1 MEVKVNIPLI
11 DKISSIF
18 HKTAERPARR
28 EETTESSLDVSVASY
43 YYKQVQLERTRKA
56 KYGDYVLMDEEY
68 PEISTCLGGNTLIQT
83 IDGPVRIKDLC
94 SRGDVVVF
102 TYDHCSKKICLAKTN
117 GGAVK
122 TGENKDVF
130 DVSLDDG
137 RIIRAT
143 GNHPFMMRDGSYK
156 RVDELKPYDSLM
168 PFYMRIGR
176 SGYKQVFQP
185 DEDYNARK
193 RWGFVYRLSALYKYG
208 LYPNRDVAVHHI
220 DFNKLND
227 HPDNIEVLSKNE
239 HGDIHFRNT
248 RKKHGGKIP
257 THVWTQ
263 EERLIQSTR
272 MCGNSFAKGNRFSDE
287 ARKLLS
293 DQRTGV
299 KKPEK
304 WRMALAEANQRRKI
318 FLDKSQMAEILSN
331 GGTVADAARYFNVSY
346 ATAKRRRV
354 EMFST
359 QRMALNHCVLKIEY
373 AGKEDVYDLSVP
385 GYRNFA
391 CEGFFVHNSLDLY
404 ADNATKD
411 RNEAGD
417 PFEVKAKDIRVQ
429 NIINEIIERTKVK
442 EMIWDTA
449 RAMAKMG
456 DDFDENV
463 VNDKGLIV
471 RLKNLEPYTMFKN
484 VDEYG
489 RVKEKP
495 YVQKDEMTGVTVAEF
510 EPWQIIHWKNG
521 GMKKMYGESVMKSI
535 RRVYKQ
541 LQLMEDGM
549 VISRLTRS
557 QLRYKILVDVEGMD
571 KEEREDYIK
580 KVKNEFKKKRLIN
593 PLTGK
598 LETAQNPLTAEED
611 FYVGV
616 TKESKADVGVLQ
628 GATNLGNI
636 RDVEHFQTKL
646 FAGLKVPKAF
656 VGLEKDVKAKCLG
669 LDTRIPCLDDKI
681 QTLREIIDE
690 YEKSGFLPYVYSWDK
705 EKKMIVPGKVIW
717 AGVTKRMADV
727 VEVKLD
733 DGTKIR
739 CTPEH
744 KWFLLDG
751 SVANAVDLKRGQQL
765 MPLRRSIRKSKSY
778 NGYEKIYDPW
788 GGVVLTHQRVAEISY
803 ADELSKIPR
812 PNIHHADRNR
822 RNNDPKNL
830 ILLSFEDH
838 LSTHKTDRFKK
849 LNEFRNEHGPWN
861 KGVTKASNDPRADRY
876 PQTTFITKEC
886 LTCGTKFTVPLSRK
900 KKVVCSRQCAG
911 KRSVEARGVGGI
923 KKLCEVCGKEM
934 LVMPSKLERKKY
946 CSKRCKH
953 IGQLKRIMA
962 VCIFCGDIFSTK
974 RYRPRKFCSIRCSN
988 TWGNKFR
995 AGLIPLPNHR
1005 IVSVREIKEPED
1017 TGDITVESLHNFFVC
1032 DAGTGG
1038 VLVHN
1043 STIVEEDIQFARTV
1057 GRIRKGL
1064 RNGLSQ
1070 LFNYHLILQGIVPVE
1085 GMYQI
1090 LFAPI
1095 SMVDEMRKWTM
1106 EKLKAEVAKIYRV
1119 DMQILG
1125 DEFILRSFLGLSDE
1139 EIAAVLK
1146 DKPAPLTSPSPK
1158 KATTPS
1164 LRAAGATGM
1173 TTPQVGG
1180 LNPKEMVSKKEDG
1193 SDGLDRSDGF
1203 HIVTLQMMNLVE
1215 TLRDLV
1221 DLELN

>member
-1 MEVKVNIPLI
+1 
-11 DKISSIF
+11 
-18 HKTAERPARR
+18 
-28 EETTESSLDVSVASY
+28 
-43 YYKQVQLERTRKA
+43 
-56 KYGDYVLMDEEY
+56 MDEEY

-227 HPDNIEVLSKNE
+227 YPDNIEVLSKNE

-359 QRMALNHCVLKIEY
+359 QRMVLNHCVLKIEY

-391 CEGFFVHNSLDLY
+391 CERVFVHNSLDLY

-598 LETAQNPLTAEED
+598 LETAQNPLCLTGDTRIPLLDGRELTICELMSELNDGETFWVYASDGANIVPALATRPWKSGVNAEIVEVKLDNENSVRCTPSHRFMMRDGVWKKANDLCPGDSLMPLYRRLDGKGYELIYPANDGDTFVHTHKVVAAHCFPDIWRHTRLRTTHHKNFKRGDNRPENLEVMSWWDHKKLHVGLLETTFHSPEAKEKSRVSHRRPEYLALRSELSRKQMVEIYADPEKGEAMRESSRKLLALLNYNRNCANKIERIRAYNRLNREQKSRIMTEYNKSERHREIARQRCAATGRKIWEDEEFRKRKSNQVSETMRKLWQDPEYRKRAIPERLARRRGCDGRFLPNVQMVSNHKVISVRPCGRDDVYDLKVEKYHCLALSSGVIVHNSAEED

-636 RDVEHFQTKL
+636 RDVEYFQTKL

-690 YEKSGFLPYVYSWDK
+690 YEKSGFLPYIYSWDK
-705 EKKMIVPGKVIW
+705 EKKIIVPGKVIW
-717 AGVTKRMADV
+717 AGVTKRMVDV

-744 KWFLLDG
+744 KWFLLDRMFTP
-751 SVANAVDLKRGQQL
+751 VFYNYLK
-765 MPLRRSIRKSKSY
+765 
-778 NGYEKIYDPW
+778 
-788 GGVVLTHQRVAEISY
+788 
-803 ADELSKIPR
+803 
-812 PNIHHADRNR
+812 
-822 RNNDPKNL
+822 
-830 ILLSFEDH
+830 
-838 LSTHKTDRFKK
+838 
-849 LNEFRNEHGPWN
+849 
-861 KGVTKASNDPRADRY
+861 
-876 PQTTFITKEC
+876 
-886 LTCGTKFTVPLSRK
+886 
-900 KKVVCSRQCAG
+900 
-911 KRSVEARGVGGI
+911 
-923 KKLCEVCGKEM
+923 
-934 LVMPSKLERKKY
+934 
-946 CSKRCKH
+946 
-953 IGQLKRIMA
+953 
-962 VCIFCGDIFSTK
+962 
-974 RYRPRKFCSIRCSN
+974 
-988 TWGNKFR
+988 
-995 AGLIPLPNHR
+995 
-1005 IVSVREIKEPED
+1005 
-1017 TGDITVESLHNFFVC
+1017 SLH
-1032 DAGTGG
+1032 
-1038 VLVHN
+1038 L
-1043 STIVEEDIQFARTV
+1043 
-1057 GRIRKGL
+1057 
-1064 RNGLSQ
+1064 
-1070 LFNYHLILQGIVPVE
+1070 
-1085 GMYQI
+1085 
-1090 LFAPI
+1090 
-1095 SMVDEMRKWTM
+1095 
-1106 EKLKAEVAKIYRV
+1106 
-1119 DMQILG
+1119 
-1125 DEFILRSFLGLSDE
+1125 
-1139 EIAAVLK
+1139 
-1146 DKPAPLTSPSPK
+1146 
-1158 KATTPS
+1158 
-1164 LRAAGATGM
+1164 
-1173 TTPQVGG
+1173 
-1180 LNPKEMVSKKEDG
+1180 
-1193 SDGLDRSDGF
+1193 
-1203 HIVTLQMMNLVE
+1203 
-1215 TLRDLV
+1215 
-1221 DLELN
+1221 